1 MSREKNKQQAQ
12 DRLKAYRERH
22 DDDAAFMEEERRK
35 WVELLE
41 KAPDDDEDSVWSWL
55 HQLDAEWVAM
65 FDDDRFDVDK
75 EMVEHFVHALL
86 KRRHPKHDD
95 ASNLLGSFL
104 YLLRPN
110 LRRFGSFAVDMAELI
125 QDGDPSDTSES

>member
-1 MSREKNKQQAQ
+1 MNIENKKQAQ

-22 DDDAAFMEEERRK
+22 DDDAAFLEEERRK

-41 KAPDDDEDSVWSWL
+41 KASDDDEDSVWTWL
-55 HQLDAEWVAM
+55 HPLDAEWVAM
-65 FDDDRFDVDK
+65 FDDDHFDVDK
-75 EMVEHFVHALL
+75 EMVDHFRHALR

-95 ASNLLGSFL
+95 ALNLLCSFL
-104 YLLRPN
+104 YLLRPH
-110 LRRFGSFAVDMAELI
+110 LRRFGSFAVDMGELL